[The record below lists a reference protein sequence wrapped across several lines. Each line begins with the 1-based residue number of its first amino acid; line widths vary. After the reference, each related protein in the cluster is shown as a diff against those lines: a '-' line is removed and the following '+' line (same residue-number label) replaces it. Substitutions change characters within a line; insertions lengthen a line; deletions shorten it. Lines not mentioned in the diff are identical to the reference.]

1 MQDEKKLAQTVNP
14 VFDTWSNSDIL
25 DALRRRCPKA
35 RRLGKVISAVVRA
48 DGTCSWAAGECL
60 PTPRTE
66 VLRCRNYRT
75 GEVHIVVF
83 GADHASVKAVFDAEL
98 EAARRAALDAKADAA

>member
-1 MQDEKKLAQTVNP
+1 MQDEKKQAQTVNP

-25 DALRRRCPKA
+25 DAALERCPGA

-48 DGTCSWAAGECL
+48 DGTCSWAVGECF

-66 VLRCRNYRT
+66 VLRCRNHRT

-83 GADHASVKAVFDAEL
+83 GADHASVRAVFDAEFK
-98 EAARRAALDAKADAA
+98 EARRPALDAGEDAA